1 MRKLLEAVTKFAGEP
16 EQKPGDQLKGTDSAP
31 AGKKLVG
38 DSIIKDLARGPTPKT
53 KEEEIAEAYAKF
65 LEDNIGVEPKRPSR
79 KGSRPARDM
88 GKTGEPS
95 KRYNKVSEGWGQGTD
110 RVSLPD
116 KPDTYFQGTGQLQK
130 EYDALYAELVPSQ
143 GKADTVEGEVLRAA
157 SKIVYRHHRNDGD
170 EFNQASFDQLKP
182 YIGHV
187 TSYDDLA
194 HKATMFAAAAEG
206 EYHPNPNWDSLA
218 VMEYGPPDDD
228 DDYEDWE
235 DEDDEMSEGWG
246 AETQARQQDQ
256 QMTATAKVLQK
267 YQDDPELSA
276 VASYMFQNG
285 WNAAAIDET
294 MQGRGKYD
302 IDWWKG
308 KMAENPPA
316 KNHTQMMIDK
326 YLTSNEGIVAEG
338 IESTDPVEG
347 AVLAAV
353 QELIQ
358 QGHTEVAPEVITNMV
373 VAATS
378 QPFLLKDL
386 VDANKKSPAIQHYVD
401 SINPTKVKFS
411 SDILTVKNEDPAKD
425 KKASQAGV
433 SSMAARAANR
443 NRLGEGRAANLVKQ
457 YQELSERIRSYK
469 ESRGHKAVAHKLKD
483 IEARKEPVGDD
494 DYAKHIERMKKSK
507 EEYLKKNPK
516 SIYKREV
523 DEAGSAIGGGT
534 VGGTAKAG
542 SIATAPNDAIQ
553 TTAALNTFKA
563 ATGSNASAP
572 DIAKALDAA
581 TQGVVSGGDMKVLE
595 PVMKDIATVAT
606 DPKLANQYKSL
617 AGQINQKQQQ

>member
-53 KEEEIAEAYAKF
+53 KEEELAEAYAKF
-65 LEDNIGVEPKRPSR
+65 LEDNLGVEPKRPSR

-95 KRYNKVSEGWGQGTD
+95 KRYNKVSEGWSQGTD

-130 EYDALYAELVPSQ
+130 EYEELYDKLVPSQ

-157 SKIVYRHHRNDGD
+157 SKIVYRHYNDGD

-206 EYHPNPNWDSLA
+206 EYHPNPNWDSLDS
-218 VMEYGPPDDD
+218 MEYGPADEDDDEDED

-246 AETQARQQDQ
+246 AETQARQHDE
-256 QMTATAKVLQK
+256 QMTATARVLQK

-276 VASYMFQNG
+276 VASYMFQSG
-285 WNAAAIDET
+285 WNAAAIDDT

-302 IDWWKG
+302 VDWWKAV
-308 KMAENPPA
+308 MAKNPPA

-338 IESTDPVEG
+338 IESADPVEG
-347 AVLAAV
+347 AVLSAV

-483 IEARKEPVGDD
+483 IEARKEPASDD

-516 SIYKREV
+516 SIYKQEV
-523 DEAGSAIGGGT
+523 DEMEATGQTTMASKTGT
-534 VGGTAKAG
+534 VDPQQAAQSAQATQALKSATG
-542 SIATAPNDAIQ
+542 ATAP
-553 TTAALNTFKA
+553 
-563 ATGSNASAP
+563 AP
-572 DIAKALDAA
+572 AIAKALDAA
-581 TQGVVSGGDMKVLE
+581 TQGTAVSATDMKAIEPMVDVLGQ
-595 PVMKDIATVAT
+595 AAQ
-606 DPKLANQYKSL
+606 DPKLANQFKTL
-617 AGQINQKQQQ
+617 ADQARQS